1 MFIKYQDLHQK
12 HPGLP
17 YLVFPDERCARKVHG
32 KILKKRGGQLF
43 VDEAEY
49 LLAAAEYGAD
59 KFPRRTREALR
70 ALRPYRSLI
79 SREDMS
85 DILIG
90 LNPQTHG
97 LSDDVFQQIAADI
110 LQ

>member
-17 YLVFPDERCARKVHG
+17 CLAFPDEHCARKMSK
-32 KILKKRGGQLF
+32 KIFKRRGGRLF
-43 VDEAEY
+43 VDEAAY
-49 LLAAAEYGAD
+49 LMAAAEYGVHEL
-59 KFPRRTREALR
+59 PRHTLEALY
-70 ALRPYRSLI
+70 ALRPYWSLI
-79 SREDMS
+79 SGEDMS
-85 DILIG
+85 DILVG